1 MWEKKNFNDDIVYNN
16 LLEINMTQEELD
28 FIYECLDFFKT
39 NPRKIKRIL
48 NIISLT
54 RYIIDHKK
62 SLEKDIDIFEK
73 KLIYKLIIKFTILYE
88 QWPYRTTWLS
98 IWINECSEL
107 INYDNFNE
115 NKQKSKWFPEKL
127 YENIKKYKKDFGN
140 HYIEFF
146 LKNTSLK
153 EMYYFIEEYIFSSE
167 KLSDLSKMDCDP
179 DLFCQFLEL
188 EICNKNSIQCIW
200 SCLDMMKIENIN
212 FNHNPAIYATCID
225 EINKL
230 QINKKY
236 KLNLSNLLLKET
248 YNNGFPVRNINK
260 FKQED
265 VSEILEGN
273 NTLMSKNNKEIDN
286 NLLKSDNNLTL
297 LIPCKEINENTGN
310 NSINTIINKDIFDD
324 INSHNIKIQIND
336 KNDM

>member
-1 MWEKKNFNDDIVYNN
+1 MSTTLLNHHMVTHDQWENFTQTDHNTWK
-16 LLEINMTQEELD
+16 LLFERQSLILQ
-28 FIYECLDFFKT
+28 
-39 NPRKIKRIL
+39 KRATRE
-48 NIISLT
+48 IISG
-54 RYIIDHKK
+54 
-62 SLEKDIDIFEK
+62 LE
-73 KLIYKLIIKFTILYE
+73 
-88 QWPYRTTWLS
+88 
-98 IWINECSEL
+98 
-107 INYDNFNE
+107 
-115 NKQKSKWFPEKL
+115 
-127 YENIKKYKKDFGN
+127 
-140 HYIEFF
+140 
-146 LKNTSLK
+146 
-153 EMYYFIEEYIFSSE
+153 
-167 KLSDLSKMDCDP
+167 
-179 DLFCQFLEL
+179 EL
-188 EICNKNSIQCIW
+188 EICNKNSNQCIW

-297 LIPCKEINENTGN
+297 LIPCKEIDENTGN
-310 NSINTIINKDIFDD
+310 NSINTIINKDIFDN